1 MSATTRC
8 FGLFMYWQVDAKRL
22 AARLFS
28 LHTHPAPQVAT
39 RPALLP
45 YPLSERRRRL
55 SENVVLEVL
64 PETYFALILRAFMPI
79 QRIARLSNLVYAR
92 EGRPFLS

>member
-1 MSATTRC
+1 M
-8 FGLFMYWQVDAKRL
+8 
-22 AARLFS
+22 
-28 LHTHPAPQVAT
+28 

-45 YPLSERRRRL
+45 YPLSERRRCL

-79 QRIARLSNLVYAR
+79 QRIARFIYLVYAR

>member
-8 FGLFMYWQVDAKRL
+8 FGLFMYRQADAKRF
-22 AARLFS
+22 AAHLFS
-28 LHTHPAPQVAT
+28 LHTCPAPQVAT

-45 YPLSERRRRL
+45 YPLSDRRRCL
-55 SENVVLEVL
+55 SENVVPEVL
-64 PETYFALILRAFMPI
+64 PEIYFALILRAFVPI
-79 QRIARLSNLVYAR
+79 LSIARLIYLVYAR

>member
-1 MSATTRC
+1 MPATTYC
-8 FGLFMYWQVDAKRL
+8 FGLFTHRQIDAKRL

-28 LHTHPAPQVAT
+28 LHTCLAPQVAT

-45 YPLSERRRRL
+45 YPLSERRCRL
-55 SENVVLEVL
+55 SKNVVPDVL
-64 PETYFALILRAFMPI
+64 SETYFALILRAFVPI
-79 QRIARLSNLVYAR
+79 LSIARLIYLVYAR

>member
-8 FGLFMYWQVDAKRL
+8 FGLFTYWQVDAKRL

-28 LHTHPAPQVAT
+28 LHTRPAPQVAT

-45 YPLSERRRRL
+45 YPLSERRCRL
-55 SENVVLEVL
+55 SNDVVPDVL
-64 PETYFALILRAFMPI
+64 SETYFALILRAFMPI
-79 QRIARLSNLVYAR
+79 LSIARLFNLVYAR

>member
-8 FGLFMYWQVDAKRL
+8 LGLFTHWQVDAKRY
-22 AARLFS
+22 AAHLFS
-28 LHTHPAPQVAT
+28 LHTCPAPQVAT

-55 SENVVLEVL
+55 TENVVLEVL

-79 QRIARLSNLVYAR
+79 QRIARLIYLVYAR
-92 EGRPFLS
+92 EGRPFFS

>member
-1 MSATTRC
+1 MRATSRC
-8 FGLFMYWQVDAKRL
+8 FGLFTYWQVDAKRF

-28 LHTHPAPQVAT
+28 LHTRPTPQVAT

-45 YPLSERRRRL
+45 YPLSEWRRCL

-79 QRIARLSNLVYAR
+79 LSIARLSNLVYAR
-92 EGRPFLS
+92 EGRLFFS

>member
-1 MSATTRC
+1 MSATTHC
-8 FGLFMYWQVDAKRL
+8 FDLFMYRQVDAKRL

-28 LHTHPAPQVAT
+28 LHTCPAPQVAT

-45 YPLSERRRRL
+45 YPLSERRCRL
-55 SENVVLEVL
+55 SENVVLEVS
-64 PETYFALILRAFMPI
+64 PETYFTLILRAFVPI
-79 QRIARLSNLVYAR
+79 LSIARLIYLVYAR

>member
-1 MSATTRC
+1 
-8 FGLFMYWQVDAKRL
+8 MYWQVDAKRL

-28 LHTHPAPQVAT
+28 LHTRPAPQVAT

-45 YPLSERRRRL
+45 YPFSEWRHYL
-55 SENVVLEVL
+55 SENVVPEVL

-79 QRIARLSNLVYAR
+79 QRIARLSNLAYAR
-92 EGRPFLS
+92 EGRLFFS

>member
-1 MSATTRC
+1 MSATSRC
-8 FGLFMYWQVDAKRL
+8 FGLFTHRQVDAKRF
-22 AARLFS
+22 AVYLFS
-28 LHTHPAPQVAT
+28 LHTCPAPQVAT

-45 YPLSERRRRL
+45 YPLSEWRRCL
-55 SENVVLEVL
+55 SENVVLEVV

-79 QRIARLSNLVYAR
+79 QSIARFIYLVYAR

>member
-1 MSATTRC
+1 
-8 FGLFMYWQVDAKRL
+8 MYRQVDAKRL

-28 LHTHPAPQVAT
+28 LHTRPAPQVAT
-39 RPALLP
+39 RTALLP

-55 SENVVLEVL
+55 SKNVVPDVL
-64 PETYFALILRAFMPI
+64 SETYFALILRAFMPI
-79 QRIARLSNLVYAR
+79 QRIARFIYLVYAR

>member
-1 MSATTRC
+1 
-8 FGLFMYWQVDAKRL
+8 MYRQVDAKRL

-28 LHTHPAPQVAT
+28 LHTRPAPQVAT
-39 RPALLP
+39 RTALLP

-55 SENVVLEVL
+55 SKNVVPDVL
-64 PETYFALILRAFMPI
+64 SETYFALILRAFMPI

-92 EGRPFLS
+92 EGRLFFS

>member
-1 MSATTRC
+1 MPATTYC
-8 FGLFMYWQVDAKRL
+8 FGLFTHRQIDAKRF

-28 LHTHPAPQVAT
+28 LHTCLAPQVAT

-55 SENVVLEVL
+55 SNDVVPEVL
-64 PETYFALILRAFMPI
+64 PEIYFALILRAFMPI
-79 QRIARLSNLVYAR
+79 LSIARLFNLVYAR

>member
-1 MSATTRC
+1 MQATTHC

-28 LHTHPAPQVAT
+28 LHTRPAPQVAT

-45 YPLSERRRRL
+45 YPLSERRCRL
-55 SENVVLEVL
+55 SNDVVPDVL
-64 PETYFALILRAFMPI
+64 SETYFALILRAFMPI
-79 QRIARLSNLVYAR
+79 LSIARLFNLVYAR

>member
-1 MSATTRC
+1 M
-8 FGLFMYWQVDAKRL
+8 
-22 AARLFS
+22 
-28 LHTHPAPQVAT
+28 

-45 YPLSERRRRL
+45 YLLSERRRCL

-64 PETYFALILRAFMPI
+64 PEAYFALILRAFMPI

-92 EGRPFLS
+92 EGRLFFS

>member
-1 MSATTRC
+1 MRATTHC
-8 FGLFMYWQVDAKRL
+8 FGLFTHRQIDAKRL

-28 LHTHPAPQVAT
+28 LHTCPAPQVAT

-45 YPLSERRRRL
+45 YPLSERRRCL
-55 SENVVLEVL
+55 SENVVPEVL

-79 QRIARLSNLVYAR
+79 QSIARLSNLVYAR
-92 EGRPFLS
+92 EGRLFFS

>member
-1 MSATTRC
+1 M
-8 FGLFMYWQVDAKRL
+8 
-22 AARLFS
+22 
-28 LHTHPAPQVAT
+28 

-45 YPLSERRRRL
+45 YPLSERRRCL

-64 PETYFALILRAFMPI
+64 PETYFALILRAFMSI

>member
-8 FGLFMYWQVDAKRL
+8 FGLFTHRQVDAKRF
-22 AARLFS
+22 AAHLFS
-28 LHTHPAPQVAT
+28 LHTCPAPQVAT

-45 YPLSERRRRL
+45 YPLSEWRRCL
-55 SENVVLEVL
+55 SENVVPEVL
-64 PETYFALILRAFMPI
+64 PETYFALILRAFMSI

>member
-8 FGLFMYWQVDAKRL
+8 FGLFTHRQVDAKRL
-22 AARLFS
+22 VARLFS
-28 LHTHPAPQVAT
+28 LHTCPAPQVAT
-39 RPALLP
+39 RPPLLP
-45 YPLSERRRRL
+45 YPLSERRCRL

>member
-8 FGLFMYWQVDAKRL
+8 FGLFTHWQVDAKRL

-28 LHTHPAPQVAT
+28 LHTRPALQVAT

-79 QRIARLSNLVYAR
+79 QRIARLIYLVYAR

>member
-1 MSATTRC
+1 
-8 FGLFMYWQVDAKRL
+8 MYRQADAKRF
-22 AARLFS
+22 AAHLFS
-28 LHTHPAPQVAT
+28 LHTRPGPQIAT

-55 SENVVLEVL
+55 SENVVPEVS
-64 PETYFALILRAFMPI
+64 PETYFALILRAFMSI

-92 EGRPFLS
+92 EGRLFFS

>member
-1 MSATTRC
+1 M
-8 FGLFMYWQVDAKRL
+8 
-22 AARLFS
+22 
-28 LHTHPAPQVAT
+28 
-39 RPALLP
+39 
-45 YPLSERRRRL
+45 

>member
-8 FGLFMYWQVDAKRL
+8 FSLFTHRQIDAKRL
-22 AARLFS
+22 VARLFS
-28 LHTHPAPQVAT
+28 LHTRPAPQVAT

-45 YPLSERRRRL
+45 YPLSERRCRL
-55 SENVVLEVL
+55 SENVVPDVL
-64 PETYFALILRAFMPI
+64 SETYFALILRAFMPI
-79 QRIARLSNLVYAR
+79 QRIARLIYLVYAR

>member
-1 MSATTRC
+1 M
-8 FGLFMYWQVDAKRL
+8 
-22 AARLFS
+22 
-28 LHTHPAPQVAT
+28 
-39 RPALLP
+39 
-45 YPLSERRRRL
+45 

-92 EGRPFLS
+92 EGRLFFS

>member
-1 MSATTRC
+1 MPATSRC
-8 FGLFMYWQVDAKRL
+8 FDLFTHRQVDAKRF
-22 AARLFS
+22 AAHLFS
-28 LHTHPAPQVAT
+28 LHTCPAPQVAM

-45 YPLSERRRRL
+45 YPLSERRRCL

-79 QRIARLSNLVYAR
+79 QRIAGLSNLVYAR

>member
-1 MSATTRC
+1 MPATTHC
-8 FGLFMYWQVDAKRL
+8 FGLFTHWQVDAKCL

-28 LHTHPAPQVAT
+28 LHTCPAPQVAT

-45 YPLSERRRRL
+45 YPLSERRRCL
-55 SENVVLEVL
+55 SENVILEVL

-79 QRIARLSNLVYAR
+79 PSIARLIYLVYAR
-92 EGRPFLS
+92 EGRPFFS

>member
-1 MSATTRC
+1 MPATTHC
-8 FGLFMYWQVDAKRL
+8 FGLFTHRQVDAKRL

-28 LHTHPAPQVAT
+28 LHTCPAPQVAT
-39 RPALLP
+39 RTALLP

-55 SENVVLEVL
+55 SKNVVSEVL

-79 QRIARLSNLVYAR
+79 QRIARFIYLVYAR

>member
-8 FGLFMYWQVDAKRL
+8 FGLFTHWQVDAKRL

-28 LHTHPAPQVAT
+28 LHTCLAPHVAT

-45 YPLSERRRRL
+45 YPLSERRCRL
-55 SENVVLEVL
+55 SENVVPDVL
-64 PETYFALILRAFMPI
+64 SETYFALILRAFMPI
-79 QRIARLSNLVYAR
+79 QRIARLIYLVYAR
-92 EGRPFLS
+92 EGRLFLS

>member
-1 MSATTRC
+1 
-8 FGLFMYWQVDAKRL
+8 MYRQVDAKRL

-28 LHTHPAPQVAT
+28 LHTCPAPQVAT

-45 YPLSERRRRL
+45 YPLSERRCRL
-55 SENVVLEVL
+55 SENVVPEVL
-64 PETYFALILRAFMPI
+64 PETYFALILRAFMSI

-92 EGRPFLS
+92 EGRLFFS

>member
-1 MSATTRC
+1 MPATTYC
-8 FGLFMYWQVDAKRL
+8 FGLFTHRQIDAKRL

-28 LHTHPAPQVAT
+28 LHTCLAPQVAT
-39 RPALLP
+39 RTALLP

-64 PETYFALILRAFMPI
+64 PETYFALILRAFMPF
-79 QRIARLSNLVYAR
+79 QSIARLIYLVYAR
-92 EGRPFLS
+92 EGRPFFS

>member
-1 MSATTRC
+1 
-8 FGLFMYWQVDAKRL
+8 MYRQVDVKYF

-28 LHTHPAPQVAT
+28 LYTRPAPQVAT
-39 RPALLP
+39 RTARLP
-45 YPLSERRRRL
+45 YPLSERRRCL
-55 SENVVLEVL
+55 SENVVPEVL

-79 QRIARLSNLVYAR
+79 QRIARLIYLVYAR

>member
-8 FGLFMYWQVDAKRL
+8 FGLFTHRQVDAKRY
-22 AARLFS
+22 AAHLFS
-28 LHTHPAPQVAT
+28 LHTCPAPQVAT

-79 QRIARLSNLVYAR
+79 QRIARLIYLVYAR
-92 EGRPFLS
+92 EGRPFFS